1 MFLLKTKVC
10 RKPSLASNGSGFTL
24 IEALVLLFV
33 FSVIT
38 TTFYSVFTLGGRYII
53 ESKNR
58 LGAVALANEKMEIIR
73 NLQYDDI
80 GIVGGIP
87 IGNIPAE
94 EDVVESNH
102 TYHVK
107 TFIQYVDDPFDGI
120 SPIDLD
126 YKRVKVTVSWRG
138 VGDGDS
144 NTFLV
149 ARFVPPGIEQN
160 LAGGTLSV
168 NVIGSD
174 GIGVPQALVH
184 IVNDEISP
192 GVNLSV
198 MTDDTG
204 NLMLPG
210 AQQSIQGYDI
220 TVSKDS
226 YETVET
232 IDPTSVTYSIIDT
245 PASVVE
251 NMLNVK
257 SIVQDKLIDLK
268 FTSVDYL
275 GNALPD
281 VTFHMEGG
289 RILGYDML
297 QSPAA
302 PVYKVVSDSTT
313 DENGEENFEDI
324 SPSQFFISNI
334 GVVADHTLIG
344 LDNLSNFDPIGS
356 KYAVLVAPGDSQEV
370 KIRFAKN
377 IDNSLLL
384 NVLKAADD
392 TPLADAYVELTNTD
406 GYNGSATTMVDGVV
420 FFPVSTDPLVA
431 GTYNLKITAEGYEEY
446 SGTVAID
453 KLTTQQIKLIAV
465 E

>member
-1 MFLLKTKVC
+1 MLKKHAVFSKIYA
-10 RKPSLASNGSGFTL
+10 KPAFTL
-24 IEALVLLFV
+24 VEALVLLFV

-38 TTFYSVFTLGGRYII
+38 LTFYSVFTLGGQYII

-58 LGAVALANEKMEIIR
+58 LGGVALANERMEIIR
-73 NLQYDDI
+73 NLKYDDI

-87 IGNIPAE
+87 SGNIPAE

-102 TYHVK
+102 SYHVK

-126 YKRVKVTVSWRG
+126 YKRVKVTVSWKG
-138 VGDGDS
+138 VGGKDS
-144 NTFLV
+144 DVSLV
-149 ARFVPPGIEQN
+149 TRFVPPGIEQN
-160 LAGGTLSV
+160 LAGGTLSI
-168 NVIGSD
+168 NIIGSD

-184 IVNDEISP
+184 IVNGDVSP
-192 GVNLSV
+192 AIDLNV

-210 AQQSIQGYDI
+210 AQQSIQGYYI
-220 TVSKDS
+220 TVSKDE

-232 IDPTSVTYSIIDT
+232 IDPTAVTYSVIDT
-245 PASVVE
+245 PASVIE

-257 SIVQDKLIDLK
+257 SIVEDKLVDLK
-268 FTSVDYL
+268 FSAVDYL
-275 GNALPD
+275 DNPLPD

-302 PVYKVVSDSTT
+302 PIYKLISDSTT
-313 DENGEENFEDI
+313 DENGEESFEDI
-324 SPSQFFISNI
+324 SPSQFFISGI
-334 GVVADHTLIG
+334 GLVEGHTLIG
-344 LDNLSNFDPIGS
+344 LDNLSNFDPIEN
-356 KYAVLVAPGDSQEV
+356 KYSVLVAPGNSQEV

-377 IDNSLLL
+377 DDNSLLVD
-384 NVLKAADD
+384 VLKVADD
-392 TPLADAYVELTNTD
+392 MPLAEAYVELTNAD
-406 GYNGSATTMVDGVV
+406 GYSENFTTMLDGVA
-420 FFPVSTDPLVA
+420 FFPISTNPLVA
-431 GTYNLKITAEGYEEY
+431 GTYNLKITAEGYIEY

-453 KLTTQQIKLIAV
+453 KLTTQQIKLTAV

>member
-1 MFLLKTKVC
+1 MKKNQKF
-10 RKPSLASNGSGFTL
+10 SIISNAPAFTL
-24 IEALVLLFV
+24 VEALVLLFV

-38 TTFYSVFTLGGRYII
+38 VTFYSVFTLGGRYII
-53 ESKNR
+53 ESKNHF
-58 LGAVALANEKMEIIR
+58 GAVALANEKMEIVR
-73 NLQYDDI
+73 NLKYDSI
-80 GIVGGIP
+80 GIIGGIP
-87 IGNIPAE
+87 SGSIPAE
-94 EDVVESNH
+94 EDVTESGH

-126 YKRVKVTVSWRG
+126 YKRVKVTVSWNG
-138 VGDGDS
+138 AGGNDS
-144 NTFLV
+144 DVSLI

-174 GIGVPQALVH
+174 GIGVPQTLVH
-184 IVNDEISP
+184 IVNSEVSP
-192 GVNLSV
+192 EVNLSV

-210 AQQSIQGYDI
+210 AQQSIQGYGI
-220 TVSKDS
+220 TVSKDG

-232 IDPTSVTYSIIDT
+232 IDPSSVTYSVIDT

-257 SIVQDKLIDLK
+257 SIVEDKLISLK
-268 FTSVDYL
+268 FLSVDYL
-275 GNALPD
+275 GNPLPN
-281 VTFHMEGG
+281 VAFHMEGG

-302 PVYKVVSDSTT
+302 PVYNLVSDSVT

-324 SPSQFFISNI
+324 SPSQFFISGI
-334 GVVADHTLIG
+334 GAIEGYTLIG
-344 LDNLSNFDPIGS
+344 LDNLSSFDPIEN
-356 KYAVLVAPGDSQEV
+356 KYAVLLVPGNSQEV
-370 KIRFAKN
+370 AIRFAKN
-377 IDNSLLL
+377 DDNALLVS
-384 NVLKAADD
+384 VLKAADD
-392 TPLADAYVELTNTD
+392 APLADAYVELTNTE
-406 GYNGSATTMVDGVV
+406 GYSGNSTSSVDGVV

-431 GTYNLKITAEGYEEY
+431 GTYNLKITAEGYVEY
-446 SGTVAID
+446 SGAVEID
-453 KLTTQQIKLIAV
+453 KLTTQQIKLTAI